1 MPKKIADMTLY
12 TLQEIS
18 RTLDV
23 TTGTLRTYI
32 KNGKIKAKK
41 VAGKWIVTDSA
52 LREYFKKGDHKKKRN
67 TKRKN

>member
-1 MPKKIADMTLY
+1 MTLY

-18 RTLDV
+18 RTLDI

-32 KNGKIKAKK
+32 KNGKLKAKK

-52 LREYFKKGDHKKKRN
+52 LQEYFKKDDHNEKQKKRRN
-67 TKRKN
+67 

>member
-32 KNGKIKAKK
+32 KNGKLKAKK

-52 LREYFKKGDHKKKRN
+52 LQEYFKKGDRKEKHKKKR
-67 TKRKN
+67 KN